1 MKERIEIENLCGR
14 YHLIRY
20 DVNHKDGRVMFI
32 SKGWKTY
39 NGAKKALDN
48 FLNENAKVNA

>member
-1 MKERIEIENLCGR
+1 MKERIEIENLYGR

-20 DVNHKDGRVMFI
+20 DVNHEDGRVMFI

-39 NGAKKALDN
+39 NGAKKALDK
-48 FLNENAKVNA
+48 E